1 MKQAITAERRNHLS
15 QMIVSTGSIQI
26 SNVAKYFG
34 VSTET
39 IRKDLI
45 YLDRQGIVKRSYGGA
60 IANSE
65 FLERPYSKR
74 EMEQI
79 EQKNRIASRAIQFIP
94 QKGIIILDS
103 GSTIICLAKL
113 LTLKNDL
120 TIITN
125 SISAANIL
133 ADSDNN
139 LYLVGGEIRNVT
151 MSLSGYWAV
160 NAIKSIKA
168 DISFLGSSGFM
179 SHNGPC
185 SESFVEAEVKRTI
198 VNNSKSR
205 IVLADSTKF
214 LSDALVEYADWKDI
228 DYLITDT
235 GATRESIE
243 KLSGRTKIIQT

>member
-1 MKQAITAERRNHLS
+1 VCWSLRL
-15 QMIVSTGSIQI
+15 
-26 SNVAKYFG
+26 
-34 VSTET
+34 
-39 IRKDLI
+39 L
-45 YLDRQGIVKRSYGGA
+45 
-60 IANSE
+60 
-65 FLERPYSKR
+65 
-74 EMEQI
+74 
-79 EQKNRIASRAIQFIP
+79 
-94 QKGIIILDS
+94 ILDS